1 MKIKNYF
8 FQIIN
13 RIIFLALAISSAFGF
28 IPAYIYLQNFDRP
41 SWTLFFSAIFFSL
54 LTYFWTK
61 LMGDEGVDFNSWETP
76 FWKLIP
82 SAVFFMLLW
91 ISVMTWFYLLGGGSV
106 PDSNY
111 PLG

>member
-1 MKIKNYF
+1 
-8 FQIIN
+8 
-13 RIIFLALAISSAFGF
+13 
-28 IPAYIYLQNFDRP
+28 
-41 SWTLFFSAIFFSL
+41 
-54 LTYFWTK
+54 
-61 LMGDEGVDFNSWETP
+61 MGDDEGVDFNSWETP